1 MCGCVVVWLYGCV
14 VVALWSW
21 RTTIFRA
28 GAHRAVAT
36 GTASRQP
43 KYSAREPIAPEP
55 QALPRDSQNILCG
68 SPSRRSHGHCLMTAN
83 IFCAG
88 AHRAVAMGTASWQP
102 TYSVRE
108 PITPQ
113 PWALPHGSQHILCG
127 AHRAVA
133 MGTALCMRKCFL
145 QTPSRQN
152 HRHYHHNR
160 QYIYIYIYKYMDIY
174 GRVSA

>member
-1 MCGCVVVWLYGCV
+1 MYWEYVVVWWCGCVVVWVWLCVACVCVCVRRGCVIVWFVGRVVVWLCDCVVVWVCLCGCVVVWLYGCV

-43 KYSAREPIAPEP
+43 KYSAWEPIAPEP

-68 SPSRRSHGHCLMTAN
+68 SPSRHSHGHCLVTAK

-88 AHRAVAMGTASWQP
+88 AHRAVAMDTASWQP
-102 TYSVRE
+102 KYSMRE
-108 PITPQ
+108 PIAP
-113 PWALPHGSQHILCG
+113 
-127 AHRAVA
+127 
-133 MGTALCMRKCFL
+133 
-145 QTPSRQN
+145 
-152 HRHYHHNR
+152 
-160 QYIYIYIYKYMDIY
+160 
-174 GRVSA
+174 